1 MSDTLSTF
9 PAESTGDESGAA
21 PGFLKNILES
31 STEYSIIGK
40 DLGGKILLWNEG
52 ARRLYGYEPEE
63 MVGKANSQILHTAE
77 DVQAGKPQQML
88 EAARQN
94 GHWEGNLKRVR
105 KNGEQFNARVVVT
118 PRRDSSGKP
127 VGFLLMSKDVTNELA
142 FTEELRRAKLFDS
155 AIVGN
160 AQEAVDFITNILE
173 SSTEY
178 SVIGKDLDGKILLW
192 NEGARR
198 LYGYEPEEVVGK
210 ANSSI
215 LHVPEDV
222 QARRHTEIVQAALR
236 DGKWEGMLQRVR
248 KNGERFTARVVIT
261 PRRDSKGKPIGY
273 LLISKDISDEIR
285 LTEELRATH
294 YYARSLIEAS
304 LDPLVTISPEG
315 KITDVNEASV
325 QATGVPREKLIGTDF
340 SDYFTEP
347 ENARAGYQKVFSEGL
362 VRDYPLAIR
371 HTSGRIMDVLYNAS
385 VYKND
390 KGNVLGV
397 FAAARDVTAQKQA
410 AEELQRANVKLK
422 AWAQALNS
430 FAVVAET
437 DTNGRITFAN
447 DPFCHISKYSR
458 EELLGKNH
466 QEVVNSGYHSKE
478 FWKEMWSTIGRGQ
491 IWRGEVKNRA
501 KDGSIYWVDTV
512 IVPLLGVNGKPETYL
527 AIRFVTTERKV
538 AEELLRTSSAYA
550 RSLIE
555 ASLDPLVTISP
566 EGKIT
571 DVNEASVEATGV
583 PREKLVGT
591 DFSDYFTE
599 PDNAR
604 AGYQKVF
611 SEGFVRDYPLAIRH
625 VSGGVTDVLYTASVY
640 KDDKGNVL
648 GVFAAA
654 RDVTAQKQA
663 SQYARSLIEASL
675 DPLVT
680 INAEGKI
687 TDVNETSV
695 EATGV
700 PREKLVGTDFS
711 DYFTEP
717 DKAREGYQK
726 VFSEGLVRD
735 YPLAIRH
742 ASGRIT
748 DVLYNASVYKDD
760 KGNVLGVFAAARD
773 VTERKLAEI
782 KQRAAAAYARSLI
795 EASVDPLVTISP
807 DGKITDV
814 NRATELATGVPRQRL
829 TGTDFSD
836 YFTEPEKARE
846 GYQQVF
852 SQGFVKDYP
861 LAIRHATGRIT
872 DVLYNAS
879 VYKDDRGEVLGVFA
893 AARDVT
899 ERKMAEELQRAS
911 SAYARS
917 LIEASVDP
925 LVTISAQGKI
935 TDVNEASVQ
944 ATGVPR
950 EQLIGTDFSDYFTE
964 PDNARA
970 GYQKVFSESFVKD
983 YPLAIR
989 HTSGRVMDVL
999 YNAAVYK
1006 DDKGKVLGVFA
1017 AARDVTLQKQASQY
1031 ARSLI
1036 EASLDPL
1043 VTISAQGKI
1052 TDVNE
1057 ASAQATGVAREELIG
1072 RDFSDYFTEP
1082 EKAREGYQQV
1092 FSEGFVRDYPLAIR
1106 HVTDRITD
1114 VLYNASV
1121 YKDDK
1126 GRVLGVFAAARD
1138 VTERKRFEQSLQ
1150 EANRMKS
1157 EFLANMS
1164 HELRTPLNGIIGFTE
1179 FLIDEK
1185 PGPLKPKQKEYLSD
1199 VLNSARHLLQLIND
1213 VLDLAKVEAGK
1224 MELHPETFPV
1234 RKAIEEVTAVI
1245 KGIAHKKHL
1254 VVGIEIDDGLDTVVL
1269 DQHKFKQV
1277 LYNLLSNAVKFTD
1290 DGGTVGIAARRLD
1303 PHWFEVRVRDTGI
1316 GIKTEDINR
1325 LFTEFEQLDSGT
1337 ARRFE
1342 GTGLGLALTKK
1353 MVEFQGGQVTVESEE
1368 GRGST
1373 FGVRLPLVLGED
1385 ALNSNRR
1392 VEQPTT
1398 QSKRQP

>member
-1 MSDTLSTF
+1 MGPKFFDSTIVGT
-9 PAESTGDESGAA
+9 AEQAVDFIG
-21 PGFLKNILES
+21 NILES

-40 DLGGKILLWNEG
+40 DLNGKILLWNEG
-52 ARRLYGYEPEE
+52 ARRLYGYEPGEV
-63 MVGKANSQILHTAE
+63 VGRANSEILHTPE
-77 DVQAGKPQQML
+77 DIAAGKPKQML
-88 EAARQN
+88 EVALRA
-94 GHWEGNLKRVR
+94 GHWEGTINRRR
-105 KNGEQFNARVVVT
+105 KNGRQFSARVVVT
-118 PRRDSSGKP
+118 PRRGAAGEP
-127 VGFLLMSKDVTNELA
+127 VGFLLISKDVTNELA

-178 SVIGKDLDGKILLW
+178 SVIGKDLEGKILLW

-198 LYGYEPEEVVGK
+198 LYGYEPEEVVGR

-215 LHVPEDV
+215 LHIPEDV
-222 QARRHTEIVQAALR
+222 EAGRHTEIVLAALR
-236 DGKWEGMLQRVR
+236 DGKWEGTLQRVR
-248 KNGERFTARVVIT
+248 KNGQRFTARVVIT
-261 PRRDSKGKPIGY
+261 PRRDSMGKAIGY
-273 LLISKDISDEIR
+273 LLISKDISAEIR
-285 LTEELRATH
+285 LTEELRATQ

-325 QATGVPREKLIGTDF
+325 QATGIAREKLVGTDF

-347 ENARAGYQKVFSEGL
+347 DKARLGYQQVFSQGF

-371 HTSGRIMDVLYNAS
+371 HASGRITDVLYNAS

-410 AEELQRANVKLK
+410 
-422 AWAQALNS
+422 
-430 FAVVAET
+430 
-437 DTNGRITFAN
+437 
-447 DPFCHISKYSR
+447 SR
-458 EELLGKNH
+458 
-466 QEVVNSGYHSKE
+466 
-478 FWKEMWSTIGRGQ
+478 
-491 IWRGEVKNRA
+491 
-501 KDGSIYWVDTV
+501 
-512 IVPLLGVNGKPETYL
+512 
-527 AIRFVTTERKV
+527 
-538 AEELLRTSSAYA
+538 YA

-571 DVNEASVEATGV
+571 DVNE
-583 PREKLVGT
+583 
-591 DFSDYFTE
+591 
-599 PDNAR
+599 
-604 AGYQKVF
+604 
-611 SEGFVRDYPLAIRH
+611 
-625 VSGGVTDVLYTASVY
+625 
-640 KDDKGNVL
+640 
-648 GVFAAA
+648 
-654 RDVTAQKQA
+654 
-663 SQYARSLIEASL
+663 
-675 DPLVT
+675 
-680 INAEGKI
+680 
-687 TDVNETSV
+687 TSV
-695 EATGV
+695 QATGV

-742 ASGRIT
+742 TSGRIT

-773 VTERKLAEI
+773 VTERKQAEA
-782 KQRAAAAYARSLI
+782 KQQAAAAYARSLI

-814 NRATELATGVPRQRL
+814 NRATELVTGIPRQRL

-836 YFTEPEKARE
+836 YFTEPSKARE

-861 LAIRHATGRIT
+861 LAIRHSSGRIT

-879 VYKDDRGEVLGVFA
+879 VYKDDQGKVLGVFA

-917 LIEASVDP
+917 LIEASLDP

-935 TDVNEASVQ
+935 TDVNEASVE
-944 ATGVPR
+944 ATGIPR

-964 PDNARA
+964 PEKARA
-970 GYQKVFSESFVKD
+970 GYQTVFSEGFVRD

-989 HTSGRVMDVL
+989 HTSGRIADVL
-999 YNAAVYK
+999 YNASVYK

-1017 AARDVTLQKQASQY
+1017 AARDVTVQKQASQY

-1057 ASAQATGVAREELIG
+1057 ASAQATGVPREQLIG

-1082 EKAREGYQQV
+1082 EKARAGYQKV
-1092 FSEGFVRDYPLAIR
+1092 FSEGLVRDYSLAIR
-1106 HVTDRITD
+1106 HVTNRVTD

-1126 GRVLGVFAAARD
+1126 GKVLGVFAAARD

-1185 PGPLKPKQKEYLSD
+1185 PGKLNPKQGEYLKD

-1224 MELHPETFPV
+1224 MELHMEIFPV
-1234 RKAIEEVTAVI
+1234 RKAVEEVTAVI
-1245 KGIAHKKHL
+1245 KGMAHKKHIG
-1254 VVGIEIDDGLDTVVL
+1254 VDIDIGEGLEAVRL

-1290 DGGTVGIAARRLD
+1290 DGGRVGIQARHKGEQLV
-1303 PHWFEVRVRDTGI
+1303 VRVRDTGI
-1316 GIKTEDINR
+1316 GIKAEDIGR

-1353 MVEFQGGQVTVESEE
+1353 IVEFQGGEILVESEQ
-1368 GRGST
+1368 GKGST
-1373 FGVRLPLVLGED
+1373 FTALYPLVGE
-1385 ALNSNRR
+1385 
-1392 VEQPTT
+1392 PI
-1398 QSKRQP
+1398 SKHDNPGVTAPSLIG

>member
-1 MSDTLSTF
+1 MDRSML
-9 PAESTGDESGAA
+9 AE
-21 PGFLKNILES
+21 PGNAGEFITNILQA

-40 DLGGKILLWNEG
+40 NLDGGILLWNEG
-52 ARRLYGYEPEE
+52 AHRLYGYGPEE
-63 MVGKANSQILHTAE
+63 VVGKANSRILHTPE
-77 DVQAGKPQQML
+77 DIAAGRPQEIMEIAL
-88 EAARQN
+88 RD
-94 GHWEGNLKRVR
+94 GKWEGTLQRIR
-105 KNGEQFNARVVVT
+105 KSGERFPARVVIT
-118 PRRDSSGKP
+118 PRRDSTGKP
-127 VGFLLMSKDVTNELA
+127 VGFLLISKDVTNEVA

-198 LYGYEPEEVVGK
+198 LYGYEPEEVVGL
-210 ANSSI
+210 ANSQI

-222 QARRHTEIVQAALR
+222 KTGRHMEIVQAALR
-236 DGKWEGMLQRVR
+236 DGKWEGTLLRLR

-261 PRRDSKGKPIGY
+261 PRRDNRGKAIGF

-285 LTEELRATH
+285 LTEELRATQ

-325 QATGVPREKLIGTDF
+325 QATGVPREKL
-340 SDYFTEP
+340 
-347 ENARAGYQKVFSEGL
+347 
-362 VRDYPLAIR
+362 
-371 HTSGRIMDVLYNAS
+371 
-385 VYKND
+385 
-390 KGNVLGV
+390 
-397 FAAARDVTAQKQA
+397 
-410 AEELQRANVKLK
+410 
-422 AWAQALNS
+422 
-430 FAVVAET
+430 
-437 DTNGRITFAN
+437 
-447 DPFCHISKYSR
+447 
-458 EELLGKNH
+458 
-466 QEVVNSGYHSKE
+466 
-478 FWKEMWSTIGRGQ
+478 
-491 IWRGEVKNRA
+491 
-501 KDGSIYWVDTV
+501 
-512 IVPLLGVNGKPETYL
+512 
-527 AIRFVTTERKV
+527 
-538 AEELLRTSSAYA
+538 
-550 RSLIE
+550 
-555 ASLDPLVTISP
+555 
-566 EGKIT
+566 
-571 DVNEASVEATGV
+571 
-583 PREKLVGT
+583 VGT

-611 SEGFVRDYPLAIRH
+611 SEGLVRDYPLAIRH
-625 VSGGVTDVLYTASVY
+625 VSGPVTDVLYNASVY
-640 KDDKGNVL
+640 KDDKGKVL

-680 INAEGKI
+680 ISPEGKI
-687 TDVNETSV
+687 TDVNDASV
-695 EATGV
+695 QATGL
-700 PREKLVGTDFS
+700 PPEKLIGTDFS

-717 DKAREGYQK
+717 EKAREGYQQ
-726 VFSEGLVRD
+726 VFSQGFVRD

-742 ASGRIT
+742 SSGRVT

-760 KGNVLGVFAAARD
+760 KGSVLGVFAAARD
-773 VTERKLAEI
+773 VTERKQAEA
-782 KQRAAAAYARSLI
+782 KQRSAAAYARSLI

-814 NRATELATGVPRQRL
+814 NRATELATGIPRQRL

-836 YFTEPEKARE
+836 YFTEPDKARE

-861 LAIRHATGRIT
+861 LAIRHSSGRIT

-879 VYKDDRGEVLGVFA
+879 VYKDDKGQVLGVFA

-917 LIEASVDP
+917 LIEASLDP

-935 TDVNEASVQ
+935 TDVNDASVH

-964 PDNARA
+964 PDKARE
-970 GYQKVFSESFVKD
+970 GYQKVFSQGFVKD

-989 HTSGRVMDVL
+989 HSSGRIMDVL

-1006 DDKGKVLGVFA
+1006 DHKSNVLGVFA
-1017 AARDVTLQKQASQY
+1017 AARDVTVQKQASQY

-1057 ASAQATGVAREELIG
+1057 ASVQVTGVARERLIG
-1072 RDFSDYFTEP
+1072 TDFSIYFTEQD
-1082 EKAREGYQQV
+1082 KAREGYQRV
-1092 FSEGFVRDYPLAIR
+1092 FSEGFVRDYALAIR

-1121 YKDDK
+1121 YKDEK

-1179 FLIDEK
+1179 FLVDEK
-1185 PGPLKPKQKEYLSD
+1185 PGALNLKQKEYLSD

-1224 MELHPETFPV
+1224 MELHPEVFPV

-1245 KGIAHKKHL
+1245 KGIAHKKHIAIG
-1254 VVGIEIDDGLDTVVL
+1254 VEIGEGLDAVLL

-1290 DGGTVGIAARRLD
+1290 DGGKVDIQARHVD
-1303 PHWFEVRVRDTGI
+1303 PDQLEVQVRDTGI
-1316 GIKTEDINR
+1316 GIKIEDINR
-1325 LFTEFEQLDSGT
+1325 LFTEFEQLDTGT

-1353 MVEFQGGQVTVESEE
+1353 IIEFQGGHISVESEPCK
-1368 GRGST
+1368 GST
-1373 FGVRLPLVLGED
+1373 FSVVLPIAGKEAD
-1385 ALNSNRR
+1385 R
-1392 VEQPTT
+1392 
-1398 QSKRQP
+1398 